1 MMHIIQD
8 VFILNNLRV
17 LNEGR
22 GGTKMIIE
30 GCFQRADEINNNKRT
45 YPQKI
50 LAESVK
56 NLQGSINERMLVGE
70 IDHPEYET
78 VKLSKASHLI
88 TGLRMEGK
96 EVVGRAE
103 ILSTPAGSVV
113 KSLINDG
120 VKIGISSRGVGT
132 LSENSDGTK
141 TVNEDYKCLTYDIVA
156 DPSTR
161 GAFPGLSE
169 STKVQGIVE
178 STMKKTL
185 GEKIFVQMLKSKLN
199 EGKRATAAKDEDV
212 KESFYER
219 VAFLNEVG
227 RALTHDEAG
236 VYSGGARR
244 TGGPSAAQRRHGEKS
259 SGAAKKRKE
268 AQAAAADVINKRN
281 AEKPPR
287 QDTSI
292 DMEFIVRG
300 LQNLSEDD
308 NLDEGLKDIAKA
320 VGSKIVGGVKTAG
333 NVAKK
338 AVLPLAVVGGTGLGT
353 YLNTRGKTDLM
364 QKMRSQP
371 VATSTGVQGPH
382 AKKNGSNAAGAST
395 STRPEVGPPTRGQ
408 LKREVTDQATDI
420 KRGLENPRRK

>member
-1 MMHIIQD
+1 MHIIQD

-185 GEKIFVQMLKSKLN
+185 GEKIFVQMLKSKLD
-199 EGKRATAAKDEDV
+199 EAKRATGADVADAIESGKFPHSKKGFNLQQQLTTLRGQQGKSRTPPPKKKAAK
-212 KESFYER
+212 
-219 VAFLNEVG
+219 
-227 RALTHDEAG
+227 
-236 VYSGGARR
+236 
-244 TGGPSAAQRRHGEKS
+244 PS
-259 SGAAKKRKE
+259 
-268 AQAAAADVINKRN
+268 
-281 AEKPPR
+281 R

-292 DMEFIVRG
+292 DIGAIVKGLRRLSEEQMKKGGTIRQYPGHRPVPVEDIKAEIARLQQGGAKTSPPKQRKKPAPKSAEISSSVDMAAIVIG
-300 LQNLSEDD
+300 LQKLSEDD
-308 NLDEGLKDIAKA
+308 NLDEGFLKK
-320 VGSKIVGGVKTAG
+320 
-333 NVAKK
+333 VAKRVGAAGRRFGARAK
-338 AVLPLAVVGGTGLGT
+338 RLGSEVAAQAGEELARGGTWPVEDIDA
-353 YLNTRGKTDLM
+353 TRFKPKPPQHGKGRDII
-364 QKMRSQP
+364 
-371 VATSTGVQGPH
+371 V
-382 AKKNGSNAAGAST
+382 KNNS
-395 STRPEVGPPTRGQ
+395 RWQDE
-408 LKREVTDQATDI
+408 
-420 KRGLENPRRK
+420 